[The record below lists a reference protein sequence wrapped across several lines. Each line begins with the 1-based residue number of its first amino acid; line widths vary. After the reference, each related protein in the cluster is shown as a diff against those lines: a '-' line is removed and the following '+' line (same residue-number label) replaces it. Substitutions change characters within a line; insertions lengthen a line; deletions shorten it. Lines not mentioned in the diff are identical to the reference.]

1 MDEVAELKTVHVVP
15 VPTNIARR
23 EMILDIEEEISKIP
37 GAFHG
42 DTDKCPLEH
51 SFADGV
57 YVRQIT
63 IPKGML
69 IVGKIHKHSHPNFI
83 VSGEVSVL
91 TEEGPKRLKGPCFM
105 ISPAATKRLV
115 YTHEDT
121 VWITVHATKETELE
135 KIEEEIIAKNYNE
148 IPNIEEMNNFIDV
161 VSETKGIL

>member
-23 EMILDIEEEISKIP
+23 EMIMDIEHGISLLP

-42 DTDKCPLEH
+42 DTENCPLKH

-57 YVRQIT
+57 YVREIF
-63 IPKGML
+63 IPAGML

-83 VSGEVSVL
+83 VKGDVSVL
-91 TEEGPKRLKGPCFM
+91 TEEGPKRLRGPCFM

-121 VWITVHATKETELE
+121 TWITIHATKETDLE
-135 KIEEEIIAKNYNE
+135 KIEEEIIAKSYNE
-148 IPNIEEMNNFIDV
+148 LPNMEEINNFIDV
-161 VSETKGIL
+161 ISEPKGIS